1 MPGPPN
7 QSPRP
12 NRSYGVY
19 LATSVR
25 LGGERETDQG
35 RGIEA
40 DVHQNRQT

>member
-1 MPGPPN
+1 MAPE
-7 QSPRP
+7 SVTT
-12 NRSYGVY
+12 SESFILFY

-25 LGGERETDQG
+25 LGRERETDQG